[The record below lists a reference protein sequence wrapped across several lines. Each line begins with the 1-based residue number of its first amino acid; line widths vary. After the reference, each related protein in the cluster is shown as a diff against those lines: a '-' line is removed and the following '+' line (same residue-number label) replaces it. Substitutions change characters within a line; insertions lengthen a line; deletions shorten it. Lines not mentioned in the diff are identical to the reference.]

1 MNEKA
6 RFVFKMSR
14 AQAQIALAMNQNSN
28 LFLNGEYCFVDG
40 TYERCPDFFTL
51 AAYTYACLLRKM
63 VKFRS
68 MEAES
73 ESAENRMIFW

>member
-1 MNEKA
+1 MNDKA

-14 AQAQIALAMNQNSN
+14 AQAQNALAMNQNSN

-40 TYERCPDFFTL
+40 TYERCPDFVTL
-51 AAYTYACLLRKM
+51 AACTYACLLRKM